1 MQMLLQYLLL
11 KQAARR
17 PSLNLI
23 DIPNI
28 LLRQV
33 VLPSLRIDSSKRSS
47 AFRIMLDGNTTGADQ
62 WQPHSAAN
70 PATQGFPDLALGP
83 HDVILSLKMT
93 QF

>member
-1 MQMLLQYLLL
+1 MQMLLQYLPL

-47 AFRIMLDGNTTGADQ
+47 AFRIMLMAIRPERTSGSLTQ
-62 WQPHSAAN
+62 QPI
-70 PATQGFPDLALGP
+70 QQ
-83 HDVILSLKMT
+83 LKD
-93 QF
+93 FLI